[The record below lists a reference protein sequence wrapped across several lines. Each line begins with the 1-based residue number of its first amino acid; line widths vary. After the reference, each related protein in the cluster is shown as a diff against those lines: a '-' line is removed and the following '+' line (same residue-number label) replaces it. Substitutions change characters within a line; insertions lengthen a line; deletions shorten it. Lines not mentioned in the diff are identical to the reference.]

1 MTRAP
6 VVALVLALSLAT
18 CHDAVGPR
26 MPVRAA
32 IAVAPVLPSAGA
44 LADFGLTI
52 DAVRFIVVRP
62 AADTLADTTLAL
74 PPDSI
79 ELALDLR
86 VPIVSVPETLRVSV
100 VALAGTLPL
109 FAGTRSVPVP
119 STLATP
125 IPVDSFVGPV
135 VDRIL
140 IQPQAAF
147 IALNDSLRFQVQAF
161 HGDVAVTQF
170 YVAWSSSDSAV
181 ARINRFG
188 VLRAPG
194 VRAAVRVRART
205 PAGVSDSVV
214 ATFVPTASRLVATA
228 GDLQRAIVGTTV
240 GTDPAVRAEDR
251 FGNPVSGASIS
262 FSVSGGGGSVA
273 GATPLTNAAGVATVG
288 SWTLGTTAGGNT
300 LRATLSGVTPVT
312 FTATAT
318 AGAATTVAKL
328 AGDSQAAVVN
338 TVLPA
343 PAAVI
348 ARDQFGNPVSGVGV
362 TFVAAGGGNVT
373 GGSPTTDTAGV
384 ARVGTWRLG
393 TLVGPNTLE
402 ASASGLAGSPVK
414 FTANAARDVAAQL
427 LRLSVDT
434 QTAIAGQPVSVPP
447 AVRVADQYGNAIP
460 GASVTFTLT
469 GAFGSVTPGAATTD
483 SLGVARVTTW
493 ILATTPGVDT
503 LAAAAP
509 GLLGSPMTFSAT
521 GITTTATTM
530 ALSAGDGQTGV
541 VNTALATVYS
551 VLVTNAAGAAVQNVQ
566 VHWATGPGGG
576 SMNPSTSL
584 TDVNGIATSTRTLG
598 TVARADTATASVGAL
613 TGSPVR
619 FRATALPGAAAQLVK
634 QSRDPQTGT
643 VATVVTAPVLK
654 VTDQFGNA
662 VSGVIVDFAVLGGGT
677 LGATRSTSDTAGL
690 ATAGTWTLGSA
701 VGTNTVTVTSG
712 ALPAATFTAT
722 SVAGAPA
729 RLAFLVEPIRALAGD
744 TMAPV
749 QIGIHDQFGNRV
761 LAAKDVV
768 SLGLRPGSNAAAKLQ
783 GTVAAAP
790 VNGVVT
796 FANLAVDSA
805 GVGDTLDATSGA
817 LGSTRSAPFDV
828 GGVTAVFPSDRL
840 QPVAAA
846 FNPTNGLVYVPGVN
860 NTLGVLDPAKGP
872 ISQLSILQSQPFG
885 VAVNAVT
892 NRVYVTTFG
901 VLTGSVVV
909 LDARTN
915 ALIVTIPLTGEGRG
929 IAVDEATDRV
939 YVAVAGDP
947 QKLIAPSLAIIDG
960 KDPRVI
966 ATIPFREGGQA
977 AGVAFN
983 SKDGLVYVA
992 IPDLGVGV
1000 FDPVKSAHVAT
1011 VSLVGAKGA
1020 AGTYGVAVDVQP
1032 NLVYA
1037 TNRTE
1042 GTLSVIDPLGFKEV
1056 RRITVGLEPEG
1067 LGIDAKRGVV
1077 YVANSAGNTVS
1088 FIETGKFAVFATLS
1102 VGPTPKATAVNQTTG
1117 QVYVPTKLDDRVRVI
1132 QP

>member
-6 VVALVLALSLAT
+6 VFALVLALSLAT
-18 CHDAVGPR
+18 CRDAVGPR
-26 MPVRAA
+26 VPIRAA
-32 IAVAPVLPSAGA
+32 IAVAPVLPSAAG

-74 PPDSI
+74 PPDAT
-79 ELALDLR
+79 ELALALR

-140 IQPQAAF
+140 IQPRAAF

-161 HGDVAVTQF
+161 NRDVAVTQF
-170 YVAWSSSDSAV
+170 YIAWSSSDSAV

-194 VRAAVRVRART
+194 ARAAVRVRART

-228 GDLQRAIVGTTV
+228 GDLQRAIVGTAV

-262 FSVSGGGGSVA
+262 FSVSGGDGSVT
-273 GATPLTNAAGVATVG
+273 GAAPLTNAAGVATVG

-348 ARDQFGNPVSGVGV
+348 VRDQFGNPVSGVGV
-362 TFVAAGGGNVT
+362 TFVAAGGGSVT
-373 GGSPTTDTAGV
+373 GGSPTTDPTGV
-384 ARVGTWRLG
+384 ARVGAWRLG
-393 TLVGPNTLE
+393 TLAGPNTLD

-414 FTANAARDVAAQL
+414 FTANGTRDVAAQL

-434 QTAIAGQPVSVPP
+434 QTAIAGQPVSVVP
-447 AVRVADQYGNAIP
+447 AVRVADQYGNAVP

-469 GAFGSVTPGAATTD
+469 GALIGSVTPSPATTD
-483 SLGVARVTTW
+483 TSGIARVTAWT
-493 ILATTPGVDT
+493 LATGPGVNT
-503 LAAAAP
+503 LDAAAT
-509 GLLGSPMTFSAT
+509 GLLGSPMTFSANGT
-521 GITTTATTM
+521 TTTATSM
-530 ALSAGDGQTGV
+530 V
-541 VNTALATVYS
+541 VNAGNAQSRIVATLLPIAYS
-551 VLVTNAAGAAVQNVQ
+551 VAVKDAAGLPVPNVQ
-566 VHWATGPGGG
+566 VHWAVGPAGG
-576 SMNPSTSL
+576 SMNPVTSA
-584 TDVNGIATSTRTLG
+584 TDANGIAASTRTLG
-598 TVARADTATASVGAL
+598 TAAGTQTATASLGSL
-613 TGSPVR
+613 T
-619 FRATALPGAAAQLVK
+619 ATFTATGLPDAAARLLK
-634 QSRDPQTGT
+634 QPPDPQSGT
-643 VATVVTAPVLK
+643 VATAVTAPVVK
-654 VTDQFGNA
+654 VVDQFANA
-662 VSGVIVDFAVLGGGT
+662 VPGVIVDFVVAGGGT
-677 LGATRSTSDTAGL
+677 LGAAKATSDAAGL
-690 ATAGTWTLGSA
+690 ATAGTWTLGNV
-701 VGTNTVTVTSG
+701 VGTNSVTVTAG
-712 ALPAATFTAT
+712 TLPAVSFTAT

-729 RLAFLVEPIRALAGD
+729 RLAFLVQPIRALAGD

-749 QIGIHDQFGNRV
+749 QIGIQDQFGNRV
-761 LAAKDVV
+761 LSAKDVV

-796 FANLAVDSA
+796 FANLVVDSA
-805 GVGDTLDATSGA
+805 GVGDTLAATSGA
-817 LGSTRSAPFDV
+817 LGGTRSAPFDV
-828 GGVTAVFPSDRL
+828 GGVIAAFVSDRL

-846 FNPTNGLVYVPGVN
+846 FNSTNGLVYVPGVN
-860 NTLGVLDPAKGP
+860 NTLGVLDPNKGP

-901 VLTGSVVV
+901 VLSGSVVII
-909 LDARTN
+909 DARTN
-915 ALIVTIPLTGEGRG
+915 APIVTIPLTGEGRG
-929 IAVDEATDRV
+929 IAVDEATDRI

-1020 AGTYGVAVDVQP
+1020 AGTHGVAVDVQAG
-1032 NLVYA
+1032 LVYA

-1042 GTLSVIDPLGFKEV
+1042 GTLSVIDPIGFKEV

-1067 LGIDAKRGVV
+1067 LGVDAKRGVV

-1088 FIETGKFAVFATLS
+1088 FIETAKFAVFATLS